1 NLDIKRVQSRAA
13 RDRGKNGRTIMISD
27 ERSSPYG
34 YPPYGG
40 AGAKPGVPEETLKT
54 DKIQIERKTFVFALK
69 ENPRGRF
76 LRITEDVNGRRDT
89 IIIPATGLEDF
100 KRIFD
105 EMTRAS
111 AETPPKMPN
120 DLEYRLT
127 VFFARI

>member
-1 NLDIKRVQSRAA
+1 
-13 RDRGKNGRTIMISD
+13 MISN
-27 ERSSPYG
+27 ERPSPYG
-34 YPPYGG
+34 HRSHERPHGHGHGG
-40 AGAKPGVPEETLKT
+40 HSGPKPSVVEDTLRS
-54 DKIQIERKTFVFALK
+54 DKVQIERKTFVFTLK

-111 AETPPKMPN
+111 ADTPPKMT
-120 DLEYRLT
+120 DLE
-127 VFFARI
+127 

>member
-1 NLDIKRVQSRAA
+1 
-13 RDRGKNGRTIMISD
+13 MISN
-27 ERSSPYG
+27 ERPSPYG
-34 YPPYGG
+34 KRGFSPGPP
-40 AGAKPGVPEETLKT
+40 KPPVNEDTLKT
-54 DKIQIERKTFVFALK
+54 DKVQIERKTFVFTLK

-111 AETPPKMPN
+111 ADTPPKMPN
-120 DLEYRLT
+120 DLE
-127 VFFARI
+127 